1 MQMNYDYKKLQFII
15 HRGSH
20 QIGGNCVEVKTPE
33 ARIIIDCG
41 LPLDYDDQDS
51 DIQKKIHE
59 DAKGW
64 LDRCDAVFLSH
75 YHGDHYG
82 LLSDAPRGTK
92 VYTSK
97 ETAELMKV
105 SGIFGEDL
113 TEHLDIQVMDG
124 TVAVKDFRVTAYPV
138 DHSAYGACAFHFE
151 VADKSILY
159 SGDIRIHGK
168 KGVLYKN
175 LPQNVDYLFL
185 EGTNIGRGTKQ
196 RTETD
201 MENEFIKQ
209 FDETPDSVHLV
220 WCSSQNIDRIVAL
233 YRACKRTGRALCIDP
248 FVAYVLELAHKT
260 HTTIPTAKTH
270 TNLLIFYP
278 HRLTSKMI
286 EKDPELIF
294 GPYVKKRKLDV
305 KLLQSHP
312 GKYVM
317 LFRPSLLYYAK
328 TYLNEV
334 KVYLTNSIWAQY
346 WEKNKTDINC
356 MKEWLEEKPELRKK
370 LPDIHTSGHADI
382 PSLQK
387 IVKHVQ
393 PKHIVPI
400 HSEYSDSFSSLFPN
414 TSVMEVMDE
423 IQYSVTDP
431 AIWKSTNSFEDLEV
445 GFYLTDVSP
454 DRSGVPATIFAACKN
469 PCFSPRILLSADD
482 RGDGLCKGKIFS
494 ISLDKIPTVIDG
506 DENLI
511 PDKVIEKAKIWT
523 IVNYNLL
530 MRLWCGEIDSLAFLN
545 EIKKI

>member
-1 MQMNYDYKKLQFII
+1 MQMNHDYKKLQFII

-20 QIGGNCVEVKTPE
+20 QIGGNCVEMATPDT
-33 ARIIIDCG
+33 RIVIDCG

-51 DIQKKIHE
+51 DIQEKIHE

-64 LDRCDAVFLSH
+64 LDHCDAVFLSH
-75 YHGDHYG
+75 FHGDHYG
-82 LLSDAPRGTK
+82 LLSDAPKGTR
-92 VYTSK
+92 VYTTK

-113 TEHLDIQVMDG
+113 TDHLDIQVMDG

-159 SGDIRIHGK
+159 SGDIRLHGK
-168 KGVLYKN
+168 KGVLYMN
-175 LPQNVDYLFL
+175 LPKNVDYLFL

-220 WCSSQNIDRIVAL
+220 WSSSQNIDRIVAL
-233 YRACKRTGRALCIDP
+233 YRACKRTGRALCVDP
-248 FVAYVLELAHKT
+248 YAAYVLELAHKA
-260 HTTIPTAKTH
+260 HITIPTAKTH
-270 TNLLIFYP
+270 ANLLIFYP
-278 HRLTSKMI
+278 HRLTSKMM

-334 KVYLTNSIWAQY
+334 KVCLTNSIWAQY
-346 WEKNKTDINC
+346 WEQNKPDINH
-356 MKEWLEEKPELRKK
+356 MKEWLKEKPELRKK
-370 LPDIHTSGHADI
+370 LPDIHTSGHADV
-382 PSLQK
+382 PSLQT
-387 IVKHVQ
+387 IAKHVQ
-393 PKHIVPI
+393 PKYIVPI
-400 HSEYSDSFSSLFPN
+400 HSDHSDSFSSLFP
-414 TSVMEVMDE
+414 TISVMEVMDE
-423 IQYSVTDP
+423 VQYSMTDP
-431 AIWKSTNSFEDLEV
+431 AIWRSTKSFEDLEI
-445 GFYLTDVSP
+445 GIYLTDVSP
-454 DRSGVPATIFAACKN
+454 DLSGVPATIFAAFRN
-469 PCFSPRILLSADD
+469 PGFSPRILLSTVGQADD
-482 RGDGLCKGKIFS
+482 VYKGKTVS
-494 ISLDKIPTVIDG
+494 VSLDKVPTVIEG
-506 DENLI
+506 DESLI
-511 PDKVIEKAKIWT
+511 PSKVIEKAKIWIT
-523 IVNYNLL
+523 INYNLL
-530 MRLWCGEIDSLAFLN
+530 LSHWNNEIDSREFLN
-545 EIKKI
+545 SIKKV